1 MRAVAMR
8 APCVLA
14 LLTAACA
21 APRAPD
27 AALPGETTAT
37 GSDAGGSPV
46 SGEAGASAPAADA
59 GAEAAVSGP
68 SLPELIVES
77 IGLHVGG
84 GSNDKDEKL
93 PFERAV
99 ARQFPA
105 LRRCY
110 LQVEQPGASGTFGV
124 DLFIAAAGG
133 HPEVR
138 DARTAMRG
146 TAFRD
151 CVRAAFGAVEFEPL
165 KKPTVISYSVRFRFA
180 E

>member
-1 MRAVAMR
+1 MRAS
-8 APCVLA
+8 CVLA
-14 LLTAACA
+14 LLAAACA

-27 AALPGETTAT
+27 AALPGESTAA
-37 GSDAGGSPV
+37 GADAGAARVSSDAP
-46 SGEAGASAPAADA
+46 ASASAADA
-59 GAEAAVSGP
+59 GAEGGVSGP
-68 SLPELIVES
+68 SLPELIVET

-84 GSNDKDEKL
+84 GSNEKDEKL

-110 LQVEQPGASGTFGV
+110 LQVEQPGAGGTFGV
-124 DLFIAAAGG
+124 DLFIAATGG

-138 DARTAMRG
+138 DARTGIRG

-151 CVRAAFGAVEFEPL
+151 CVRAAFGAVEFEPP